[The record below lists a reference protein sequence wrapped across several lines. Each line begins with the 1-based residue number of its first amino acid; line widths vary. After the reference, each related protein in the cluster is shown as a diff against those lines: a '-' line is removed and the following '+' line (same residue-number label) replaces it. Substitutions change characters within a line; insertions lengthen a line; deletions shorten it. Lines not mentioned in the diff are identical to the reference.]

1 MKQNKNVIS
10 LKRTVDEIGSLT
22 WIGDDEGRL
31 VYKKLAAFIDSHP
44 KYKIFY
50 ISIKDARF
58 ESSFARESLVRLAK
72 DYRKKKGIC
81 LVDAD
86 SEMLRLNLLA
96 PVITLKQPLPFYV
109 NDHFDHV
116 KQDKLGAP
124 SKTNKPIFDFVF
136 KNGIS
141 SASQVADYLGF
152 KVNNASTKLK
162 SLYEDGFLLRTEDKS
177 ETGGVE
183 FKYYAIK

>member
-10 LKRTVDEIGSLT
+10 LSRIFEKNSLT
-22 WIGDDEGRL
+22 GIGDDEGKQVFNEL
-31 VYKKLAAFIDSHP
+31 VSFIDKKT

-50 ISIKDARF
+50 ISIKDVVFDA
-58 ESSFARESLVRLAK
+58 SFAREGIVRLAK
-72 DYRKKKGIC
+72 HFRKEKGIC
-81 LVDAD
+81 LVDAEK
-86 SEMLRLNLLA
+86 EMLRLNILA
-96 PVITLKQPLPFYV
+96 PVLSLDQPMPFY
-109 NDHFDHV
+109 NADHFDHI
-116 KQDKLGAP
+116 KMDKVGSP
-124 SKTNKPIFDFVF
+124 SKTNKPIFDFVY

-141 SASQVADYLGF
+141 SASDVAEYLDF

-162 SLYEDGFLLRTEDKS
+162 SLYEDGFLLREEDKS